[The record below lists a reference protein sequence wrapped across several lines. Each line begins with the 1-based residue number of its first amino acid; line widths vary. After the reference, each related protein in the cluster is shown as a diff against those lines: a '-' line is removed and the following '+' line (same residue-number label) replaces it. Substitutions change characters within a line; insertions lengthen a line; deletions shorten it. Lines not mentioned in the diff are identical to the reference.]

1 VPAVTLRYDVIV
13 VGAGP
18 AGSAAALVAARGG
31 LEVLL
36 VERGEHPGSK
46 NVSGAAFYSPQVL
59 EDLVPEFWRLAP
71 VERVLTRRVISFT
84 SPEASLAIDF
94 RSERLKDPPYNGFTV
109 LRPRFDRWF
118 ADQAVASGVTL
129 LAATV
134 VDDLLRDGAGHVT
147 GVRVR
152 RPDGD
157 IEAPVVIACDGVNSF
172 LAKRAGLRGELRP
185 DQVSLGVKEV
195 VGLSREV
202 LEERFGLG
210 ENDGVTYE
218 FVGSVSGGVSGG
230 AFLYTNRETLS
241 LGVIVQVASLADRK
255 VPAHELLEGFKAH
268 PSVAPLVRG
277 GRLIEYSAH
286 MVPEGGLDMVPRL
299 FGDGLMVAGDAAG
312 LCFATG
318 LYLEG
323 INYAIASGRAAGETA
338 VEAVRSLGRSDASA
352 LRGYERRL
360 DRAGVLPDF
369 RRYRRAPRFVLSER
383 VHSVY
388 PELLTGLAERVLA
401 PRGGRKRKLL
411 PLARAELKT
420 RGIAMTRLVRDLIEG
435 GRAFGW

>member
-1 VPAVTLRYDVIV
+1 VTLQYDVIV

-18 AGSAAALVAARGG
+18 AGSAAALVGARAG
-31 LEVLL
+31 LQVLL
-36 VERGEHPGSK
+36 VERGDHPGSK

-59 EDLVPEFWRLAP
+59 EELVPEFWRLAP

-84 SPEASLAIDF
+84 SSESSLAIDF
-94 RSERLKDPPYNGFTV
+94 KSERLRDEPYNGFTL
-109 LRPRFDRWF
+109 LRPRFDRWL
-118 ADQAVASGVTL
+118 ADQAVASGATL
-129 LAATV
+129 LTATV
-134 VDDLLRDGAGHVT
+134 VDDLLRDGEGRVT

-152 RPDGD
+152 RPDGG

-172 LAKRAGLRGELRP
+172 IAKKAGLRGELRS

-195 VGLSREV
+195 VGLGRDV
-202 LEERFGLG
+202 IEERFGLG
-210 ENDGVTYE
+210 ESDGVTYE

-230 AFLYTNRETLS
+230 AFLYTNLETLS
-241 LGVIVQVASLADRK
+241 LGVIVQVASLVERK
-255 VPAHELLEGFKAH
+255 VPAYELLEGFKAH

-277 GRLIEYSAH
+277 GRLVEYSAH
-286 MVPEGGLDMVPRL
+286 MVPEAGLDMLPRL
-299 FGDGLMVAGDAAG
+299 FGDGVMVAGDAAG

-338 VEAVRSLGRSDASA
+338 VEAIRSLGRADASA
-352 LRGYERRL
+352 LRGYQRRL

-383 VHSVY
+383 MHTVY
-388 PELLTGLAERVLA
+388 PELLTGVAERVLA
-401 PRGGRKRKLL
+401 PRGEQKRKLL
-411 PLARAELKT
+411 PVTRAELRR
-420 RGIAMTRLVRDLIEG
+420 RGVTMTRLVRDLVEG